1 MSRPEAAE
9 YAPYF
14 GRYIDQVPDGAIL
27 DVLASGLRETVA
39 LLRSIPEERGDHRYA
54 PDKWSVKEV
63 VGHVIDA
70 ERVFAYRALRFAR
83 NDATPLPGFEQDDYI
98 PAGRFGART
107 LRDLAD
113 ELEAVRQS
121 TLHLFR
127 HLDEPALLR
136 HGVASEN
143 PVSVRALAY
152 IIAGHEA
159 HHRKVLREGYLGRET
174 PTPRA

>member
-1 MSRPEAAE
+1 MSRPEATE
-9 YAPYF
+9 YVSYF
-14 GRYIDQVPDGAIL
+14 GRYIDQVPDGSIV
-27 DVLASGLRETVA
+27 DVLASGLRDTLA
-39 LLRSIPEERGDHRYA
+39 LLRSIPEDRGDYRYA
-54 PDKWSVKEV
+54 PEKWSVKEV

-98 PAGRFGART
+98 PAGKFGTRT

-127 HLDEPALLR
+127 HLDEAALLR
-136 HGVASEN
+136 GGVASGN
-143 PVSVRALAY
+143 PVTVRALAY

-159 HHRKVLREGYLGRET
+159 HHRKVLREGYLGD
-174 PTPRA
+174 